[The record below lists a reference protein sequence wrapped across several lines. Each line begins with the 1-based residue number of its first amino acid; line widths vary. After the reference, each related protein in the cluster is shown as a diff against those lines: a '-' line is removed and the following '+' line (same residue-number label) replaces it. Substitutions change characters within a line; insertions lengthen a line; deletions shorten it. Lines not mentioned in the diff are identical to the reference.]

1 MANVLSFTLNASQKN
16 NQHRHFF
23 LEYAGQLHIHCIKIR
38 GFRLQKGARAHTHS
52 SKQNATNTTT
62 RPTGCLPLQTLNRE
76 PSSDHSNQRRH

>member
-38 GFRLQKGARAHTHS
+38 GFRLQKGVRAHTHTHPN
-52 SKQNATNTTT
+52 KM
-62 RPTGCLPLQTLNRE
+62 PQTQQHDQLAAC
-76 PSSDHSNQRRH
+76 HYKL